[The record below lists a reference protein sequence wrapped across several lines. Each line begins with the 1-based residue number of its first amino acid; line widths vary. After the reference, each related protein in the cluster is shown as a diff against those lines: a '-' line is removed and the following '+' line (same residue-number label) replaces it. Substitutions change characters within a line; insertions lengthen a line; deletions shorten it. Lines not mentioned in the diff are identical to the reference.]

1 MRGIIMSKRLI
12 VGAAVLAAGLASSS
26 AWSGETGKTEAEVM
40 KNLSLAQKWL
50 SGELE
55 SYGNAPVSYDGPA
68 FTMTTSHHIPK
79 VSGLA
84 KVHLKAFRVL
94 EKMSNGKIKVK
105 DTWSKTIHGA
115 RDGRKAVRTGLSDY
129 APCFPA
135 YNARDYDLL
144 HGLGLPFL
152 FNNAHEAT
160 AVSEELYAK
169 YLKKKFERFKGVK
182 LARASQTAAYHLYT
196 KKPVRT
202 LEGVKGLKV
211 RAGGG
216 PHAKIIAALGA
227 VPVSMPAAD
236 AYTAMQRGTLD
247 AYHINDA
254 VAPIFKVQEVTDY
267 RTVNGFNFFPVFYC
281 TSAAFYEKLPRD
293 LQVVFNNWS
302 RQFAQIEA
310 QGFYE
315 INGAKAIKKMTSS
328 GALKLIDVPASEM
341 KQWQAAVAPV
351 TESWIAEMEKK
362 GLPGKQFIADIR
374 KLSKKYAGMSP
385 NAILQATIDTPLQG
399 ILD

>member
-1 MRGIIMSKRLI
+1 MSRHMILS
-12 VGAAVLAAGLASSS
+12 AAVAMGALLGANAQAGEV
-26 AWSGETGKTEAEVM
+26 GTTEAEVM
-40 KNLSLAQKWL
+40 KNLSLAQDWM
-50 SGELE
+50 SGDIK
-55 SYGNAPVSYDGPA
+55 SYGSAKVTYTGPVI
-68 FTMTTSHHIPK
+68 TMTSSHHVPK

-84 KVHLKAFRVL
+84 KVSIKAFRVL
-94 EKMSNGKIKVK
+94 EKMSNGKIKVN

-115 RDGRKAVRTGLSDY
+115 RDGRKAVRTGVSDY

-152 FNNAHEAT
+152 FNNTHEAT
-160 AVSEELYAK
+160 AISEELYPK
-169 YLKKKFERFKGVK
+169 YLKKRFERFKGVK

-202 LEGVKGLKV
+202 LEEVKGLKV

-254 VAPIFKVQEVTDY
+254 VAPIFKVHEVTDF
-267 RTVNGFNFFPVFYC
+267 RTVNGFNYFPVFYC
-281 TSAAFYEKLPRD
+281 TSGAFYDKLPAD
-293 LQVVFNNWS
+293 LKVVYNNWS

-315 INGAKAIKKMTSS
+315 IEAAKAIKKMVSS
-328 GALKLIDVPASEM
+328 GALKLINLPDAEM
-341 KQWQAAVAPV
+341 ARWRAAVEPV
-351 TESWIAEMEKK
+351 KADWIAEMEKK
-362 GLPGKQFIADIR
+362 GLPAKAFMADIAR
-374 KLSKKYAGMSP
+374 LSKKYAAMTPNEIMQAAIDSP
-385 NAILQATIDTPLQG
+385 IQG

>member
-1 MRGIIMSKRLI
+1 MSRHLFLSAAI
-12 VGAAVLAAGLASSS
+12 VAIGLAGAS
-26 AWSGETGKTEAEVM
+26 AHAGEVGKTEAEVM
-40 KNLSLAQKWL
+40 KNLSLAQEWM
-50 SGELE
+50 SGDLK
-55 SYGNAPVSYDGPA
+55 SYGSAKVTYTGPVI
-68 FTMTTSHHIPK
+68 TMTSSHHVPK

-84 KVHLKAFRVL
+84 KVSIKAFRVL
-94 EKMSNGKIKVK
+94 EKMSDGKIKVN

-152 FNNAHEAT
+152 FNNTHEAT
-160 AVSEELYAK
+160 AISEALYVK

-182 LARASQTAAYHLYT
+182 LARASQTASYHLYT

-202 LEGVKGLKV
+202 LEEVKGLKV

-254 VAPIFKVQEVTDY
+254 VAPIFKVHEVTDF
-267 RTVNGFNFFPVFYC
+267 RTENGFNFFPVFYC
-281 TSAAFYEKLPRD
+281 TSGSFYNKLPAD
-293 LQVVFNNWS
+293 LKVVYNNWS

-315 INGAKAIKKMTSS
+315 IEAAKAIKKMTSS
-328 GALKLIDVPASEM
+328 GALKLVDMPAGEM
-341 KQWQAAVAPV
+341 ARWRAAVEPV
-351 TESWIAEMEKK
+351 TANWIADMEKK
-362 GLPGKQFIADIR
+362 GVPAKAFMADIA
-374 KLSKKYAGMSP
+374 KLSKKYHAMSP
-385 NAILQATIDTPLQG
+385 NEILQAAIDSPLQG

>member
-1 MRGIIMSKRLI
+1 MSRKI
-12 VGAAVLAAGLASSS
+12 VVGAALFAAGLISS
-26 AWSGETGKTEAEVM
+26 AAQGGEVGKTEAEVM
-40 KNLSLAQKWL
+40 KNLSLAQQWMAGTLK
-50 SGELE
+50 
-55 SYGNAPVSYDGPA
+55 SYGDAKVTYDGPA
-68 FTMTTSHHIPK
+68 FTLTTSHHVPK

-84 KVHLKAFRVL
+84 KNHLKAYAIL

-115 RDGRKAVRTGLSDY
+115 RDGRKAVRTGLTDY

-135 YNARDYDLL
+135 YNARDYQLL

-152 FNNAHEAT
+152 FNNTHEAT
-160 AVSEELYAK
+160 AVSEALYVK
-169 YLKKKFERFKGVK
+169 YLKKNFERFKGVK
-182 LARASQTAAYHLYT
+182 LARASQTASYHLYT

-202 LEGVKGLKV
+202 LDEVKGLKV

-254 VAPIFKVQEVTDY
+254 VAPIFKVHEVTDF

-281 TSAAFYEKLPRD
+281 TSGAFYDKLPRD
-293 LQVVFNNWS
+293 LKVVYNNWS

-315 INGAKAIKKMTSS
+315 IEAAKAIKKMTSS
-328 GALKLIDVPASEM
+328 GALKLVDMPDGEM
-341 KQWQAAVAPV
+341 KRWQAAVTPV
-351 TESWIAEMEKK
+351 TESWVAEMEKK
-362 GLPGKQFIADIR
+362 GLPGKQFIADVR
-374 KLSKKYAGMSP
+374 ALSKKYSSMSP
-385 NAILQATIDTPLQG
+385 NAILQAAIDKPLQG

>member
-1 MRGIIMSKRLI
+1 MSRHMILS
-12 VGAAVLAAGLASSS
+12 AAVAMGALLGANAQAGEV
-26 AWSGETGKTEAEVM
+26 GTTEAEVM
-40 KNLSLAQKWL
+40 KNLSLAQDWM
-50 SGELE
+50 SGDIK
-55 SYGNAPVSYDGPA
+55 SYGSAKVTYTGPVI
-68 FTMTTSHHIPK
+68 TMTSSHHVPK

-84 KVHLKAFRVL
+84 KVSIKAFRVL
-94 EKMSNGKIKVK
+94 EKMSNGKIKVN

-115 RDGRKAVRTGLSDY
+115 RDGRKAVRTGVSDY

-152 FNNAHEAT
+152 FNNTHEAT
-160 AVSEELYAK
+160 AISEELYPK
-169 YLKKKFERFKGVK
+169 YLKKRFERFKGVK

-202 LEGVKGLKV
+202 LEEVKGLKV

-254 VAPIFKVQEVTDY
+254 VAPIFKVHEVTDF
-267 RTVNGFNFFPVFYC
+267 RTVNGFNYFPV
-281 TSAAFYEKLPRD
+281 
-293 LQVVFNNWS
+293 
-302 RQFAQIEA
+302 
-310 QGFYE
+310 
-315 INGAKAIKKMTSS
+315 
-328 GALKLIDVPASEM
+328 
-341 KQWQAAVAPV
+341 
-351 TESWIAEMEKK
+351 
-362 GLPGKQFIADIR
+362 
-374 KLSKKYAGMSP
+374 
-385 NAILQATIDTPLQG
+385 
-399 ILD
+399 

>member
-1 MRGIIMSKRLI
+1 MSKKLI
-12 VGAAVLAAGLASSS
+12 VAAAFIAAGFGTS
-26 AWSGETGKTEAEVM
+26 AVQGGELGKTEAEVL
-40 KNLSLAQKWL
+40 KNLSLAQSWM
-50 SGELE
+50 SGELK
-55 SYGNAPVSYDGPA
+55 SYGNAKVSYDGPVI
-68 FTMTTSHHIPK
+68 TMTTSHHVPK

-84 KVHLKAFRVL
+84 KVQIKAYRVL

-135 YNARDYDLL
+135 YNARDYNLL

-152 FNNAHEAT
+152 FNNTHEAT
-160 AVSEELYAK
+160 AVSEALYVK
-169 YLKKKFERFKGVK
+169 YLKKNFERFKGVK
-182 LARASQTAAYHLYT
+182 LARASQTASYHLYT

-202 LEGVKGLKV
+202 LEEVKGLKV

-254 VAPIFKVQEVTDY
+254 VAPIFKVHEVTDF

-281 TSAAFYEKLPRD
+281 TSGAFYDKLPSD
-293 LQVVFNNWS
+293 LKVVYNNWS

-315 INGAKAIKKMTSS
+315 INAALAIKKMTGS
-328 GALKLIDVPASEM
+328 GALKLVDMPAGEM
-341 KQWQAAVAPV
+341 KRWEAAVTPV
-351 TESWIAEMEKK
+351 TEAWIAEMEKK
-362 GLPGKQFIADIR
+362 GLPGKQFIADVR
-374 KLSKKYAGMSP
+374 QLSKKYAAMSP
-385 NAILQATIDTPLQG
+385 NEILQAAIDSPLQG